1 MVSVYVC
8 TVANADIYFD
18 ETLQKLPL
26 PDAMR
31 TKADGDADGVKQ
43 NGRQWSNT
51 ILALEKWID
60 KGTREH
66 LQLHLRTDT
75 QDAWIFQ
82 SPIPFDSSVD
92 SNDGSGSSVV
102 TEENLLGFPVGAIR
116 CDNRIAWIFA
126 QDEHYARYNYSVL
139 NTPFAV
145 HAIEYDAK
153 PREPALYGTAG
164 SILGD
169 VKSLPY
175 EDTVHV
181 VF

>member
-1 MVSVYVC
+1 VC
-8 TVANADIYFD
+8 ACEIVANADIYFD

-26 PDAMR
+26 PDALRPAGEQR
-31 TKADGDADGVKQ
+31 T
-43 NGRQWSNT
+43 NGRDWSNT

-82 SPIPFDSSVD
+82 APIRFDTSVM
-92 SNDGSGSSVV
+92 DGVS
-102 TEENLLGFPVGAIR
+102 EDALLGFPVGSIR
-116 CDNRIAWIFA
+116 CDNRIAWILA
-126 QDEHYARYNYSVL
+126 HDAHYTKSNYTVS
-139 NTPFAV
+139 NAPFAI
-145 HAIEYDAK
+145 HAVEYDAK

-169 VKSLPY
+169 VKSLLY
-175 EDTVHV
+175 DDNANI